1 MIGAFT
7 AVVILWATLGPAAP
21 PQSAPAPTGHWE
33 GALQA
38 PGQEIGIQIDLAALP
53 DGKWQGAISIPMQN
67 VKGLPLIGVTV
78 QGDTV
83 SFGMKGPPGDPRF
96 KGTVSKDGK
105 SITGD
110 FTQGPGT
117 IPFTLAWKGEPKF
130 EPLPK
135 STPLTKELEGTWDG
149 TLGGEVTQLRLTLKL
164 ANANGIGSGTL
175 ISVDQ
180 GGVEIPIDAIV
191 QTGSKVSLIVRS
203 VGGTFEGELK
213 GGELAG
219 TWTQG
224 ATRPLVFKRGK

>member
-1 MIGAFT
+1 MIGAIT
-7 AVVILWATLGPAAP
+7 AVFILWASFGSAAA
-21 PQSAPAPTGHWE
+21 PQSAPAPSGHWE

-38 PGQEIGIQIDLAALP
+38 PGQEIGIEIDLGTLP
-53 DGKWQGAISIPMQN
+53 DGKWQGTISIPAQK
-67 VKGLPLIGVTV
+67 VKGLPLAAVTV
-78 QGDTV
+78 QGDAV
-83 SFGMKGPPGDPRF
+83 SFAMKGPPGDPRF

-117 IPFTLAWKGEPKF
+117 IPFTLAWKGAPKF

-135 STPLTKELEGTWDG
+135 STPITKELEGAWEG
-149 TLGGEVTQLRLTLKL
+149 TLDVEVAQLRLTLKL
-164 ANANGIGSGTL
+164 ANADGIGSGTL
-175 ISVDQ
+175 VSVDQ

-191 QTGSKVSLIVRS
+191 QAGSKVTLIVRS

-213 GGELAG
+213 AGELSG

-224 ATRPLVFKRGK
+224 QSRPLVFKRGK

>member
-1 MIGAFT
+1 MIGAVT
-7 AVVILWATLGPAAP
+7 AVVILWASLGPAAA

-33 GALQA
+33 GAFQA
-38 PGQEIGIQIDLAALP
+38 PGQEIPIQIDLGALP
-53 DGKWQGAISIPMQN
+53 DGKWQGTISIPVQN
-67 VKGLPLIGVTV
+67 VKGLPLAGVTV
-78 QGDTV
+78 QGSEV
-83 SFGMKGPPGDPRF
+83 SFAMKGPPGDPRF

-105 SITGD
+105 SITGE

-135 STPLTKELEGTWDG
+135 STPITKELEGEWQG
-149 TLGGEVTQLRLTLKL
+149 TLDVEVAQLRLALKL
-164 ANANGIGSGTL
+164 ANAKGIGSGIL
-175 ISVDQ
+175 VSIDQ

-191 QTGSKVSLIVRS
+191 QTGSKVTLIVRS
-203 VGGTFEGELK
+203 VAGTFEGELK

-224 ATRPLVFKRGK
+224 APRPLVFKRGK